1 MCALSTICLPVQQE
15 LRLVEDEISKNI
27 SSEVDVVRSASAYVL
42 QNGGKR
48 VRPALLLLTA
58 KLLGAN
64 AAQAAPLAAAM
75 EMIHAASL
83 LHDDVLDNA
92 TIRRGKPSSNV
103 KWGNQI
109 SILVG
114 DFLWCRASNVIITYQ
129 NSRILESAISS
140 VEKTTEGEILEII
153 KSNDFGISEDEY
165 LKIITLK
172 TAMLFACSCHIGSIF
187 ANASEKNEEALKN
200 FGLNLGIAFQ
210 LADDVLD
217 YNSSEEKF
225 GKKAGTDL
233 CEGKLT
239 LPVISVLKKC
249 SEKESHVIR
258 EALLANSMDITIFKE
273 ITSILNRYGTLESAL
288 VLAHNYSKK
297 AKAQVE
303 AFKQSIEKDALLA
316 LADYAVGRDV

>member
-1 MCALSTICLPVQQE
+1 MSLSTICLPIQQE

-64 AAQAAPLAAAM
+64 VTQAAPLAASI

-92 TIRRGKPSSNV
+92 TIRRGKPSANV

-114 DFLWCRASNVIITYQ
+114 DFLWCRASDITIRYQ
-129 NSRILESAISS
+129 NSRILEAAIGS

-153 KSNDFGISEDEY
+153 KSNDFGVSEDEY

-172 TAMLFACSCHIGSIF
+172 TAMLFACSCQIGSIF

-239 LPVISVLKKC
+239 LPIISVLKKC
-249 SEKESHVIR
+249 SERESQVIR

-273 ITSILNRYGTLESAL
+273 ITSILNRYGTLESSL
-288 VLAHNYSKK
+288 VLARNYSKK
-297 AKAQVE
+297 AKAQIE
-303 AFKQSIEKDALLA
+303 PFKQSIEKDALLA
-316 LADYAVGRDV
+316 LADYAVARDV

>member
-1 MCALSTICLPVQQE
+1 M
-15 LRLVEDEISKNI
+15 
-27 SSEVDVVRSASAYVL
+27 
-42 QNGGKR
+42 KR
-48 VRPALLLLTA
+48 
-58 KLLGAN
+58 
-64 AAQAAPLAAAM
+64 AAPLAASI

-92 TIRRGKPSSNV
+92 AMRRGKPSSNV

-114 DFLWCRASNVIITYQ
+114 DFLWCRASGITVGYQ
-129 NSRILESAISS
+129 NGRILGAAIRA

-172 TAMLFACSCHIGSIF
+172 TAMLFACSCQIGAIF
-187 ANASEKNEEALKN
+187 ANASERHEEALKD

-225 GKKAGTDL
+225 GKKTGTDL
-233 CEGKLT
+233 GEGKLT

-258 EALLANSMDITIFKE
+258 EALLANSMDASIFKE
-273 ITSILNRYGTLESAL
+273 IKAILNRYGTLESSLAL
-288 VLAHNYSKK
+288 ARNYSKRS
-297 AKAQVE
+297 KAQIE
-303 AFKQSIEKDALLA
+303 PFKQSIEKDALLA
-316 LADYAVGRDV
+316 MADYAVARDV